1 LKNIPIFKGN
11 VFFFYKMFNQR
22 NDINSLFGSY
32 NAAPDTGDIRFGNRR
47 DKYNSMKDF
56 VYRETGIAKEYKH
69 IAKATNALA
78 DPEDYL
84 TRKNQDLLAIGE
96 QTVAIFDDTFS
107 DYMRRGF
114 SQKESKIRA
123 LEEAKRAKNN
133 LMAIHL
139 EDFPTKIRDVNIRDI
154 KNK

>member
-1 LKNIPIFKGN
+1 
-11 VFFFYKMFNQR
+11 MFEQR
-22 NDINSLFGSY
+22 NNVNSLFGLY
-32 NAAPDTGDIRFGNRR
+32 NASINTGDIRFGNRR
-47 DKYNSMKDF
+47 EKYDMMKDF
-56 VYRETGIAKEYKH
+56 VYRETGIAKEHKH

-84 TRKNQDLLAIGE
+84 ARKNQDLLAIGE
-96 QTVAIFDDTFS
+96 QTVVVFEDTFT

-139 EDFPTKIRDVNIRDI
+139 EDFPTKIRDVSIRDI